1 MTLPYSDAYFL
12 SAYPRECTETFQTG
26 HVAAF
31 ELGLGLIS
39 MRWRAEK
46 LYGQLTIESPV
57 TGGTVLT
64 WQVPTS
70 E

>member
-1 MTLPYSDAYFL
+1 
-12 SAYPRECTETFQTG
+12 
-26 HVAAF
+26 
-31 ELGLGLIS
+31 

-46 LYGQLTIESPV
+46 LHGQLTIESPV
-57 TGGTVLT
+57 SGGTVLT